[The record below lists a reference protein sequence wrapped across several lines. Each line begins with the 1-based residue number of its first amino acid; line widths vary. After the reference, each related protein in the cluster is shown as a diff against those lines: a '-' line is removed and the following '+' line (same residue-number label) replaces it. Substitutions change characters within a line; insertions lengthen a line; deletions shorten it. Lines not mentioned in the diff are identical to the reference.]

1 MDIDYLR
8 ALWKLGRIRPEEV
21 HLAATEL
28 LVDGIE
34 SPAVVRLAG
43 MTGATFW
50 EIDPVLNEA
59 FLEGNLSPY
68 DATAARW
75 QLAYETARRLVA
87 GELKPLDGATILWDL
102 ATDLDLPE
110 PLRYFVYLAADY
122 GEGPGD
128 RASEEAWFDARIIES
143 ARELLE
149 RNGNVVHDLRQHE
162 EDELSEESF
171 AAICRIPIELRRTDT
186 SLRDTVRASGYAA
199 LRGEFSARSL
209 ADYLRQHPEFVEEW
223 ATYSED
229 KRGGTSWYFRS
240 PASVGRI
247 SQEPPPMRELHY
259 PDPAAACAAF
269 MIAELNEI
277 LDGDSVV

>member
-59 FLEGNLSPY
+59 FLEGNLPH
-68 DATAARW
+68 
-75 QLAYETARRLVA
+75 
-87 GELKPLDGATILWDL
+87 
-102 ATDLDLPE
+102 
-110 PLRYFVYLAADY
+110 FVYLAADY

-149 RNGNVVHDLRQHE
+149 HRPR
-162 EDELSEESF
+162 
-171 AAICRIPIELRRTDT
+171 
-186 SLRDTVRASGYAA
+186 
-199 LRGEFSARSL
+199 SA
-209 ADYLRQHPEFVEEW
+209 
-223 ATYSED
+223 
-229 KRGGTSWYFRS
+229 
-240 PASVGRI
+240 
-247 SQEPPPMRELHY
+247 
-259 PDPAAACAAF
+259 
-269 MIAELNEI
+269 
-277 LDGDSVV
+277 